1 MLGFVVGDLEDR
13 GDLRIRG
20 GAPAA
25 GVRKPCRP
33 PAPPPSLPRPE
44 QTFPAMA
51 DEEVDVE
58 AMLDESLKGP
68 APGEGGAG
76 GEKRVR
82 EEEGSDAGEDKR
94 RRERS
99 RDRDRDKGR
108 DRDRS
113 RRDKSRSRSRSRSR
127 RDRDRDRDRDRG
139 RDRDRDRAKRDRRR
153 DRRSP
158 SPPLTAAE
166 RLKREQERELA
177 ELERDLRTVFVYQLH
192 PKAPLKDI
200 FKLFSQAGKVADIRI
215 ITDRYTGRSKGFGAQ
230 RPLRP
235 VPRWRAASSFLRAR
249 AGYVEYADKMSILP
263 ALALNGQLLAGHPV
277 LVKPS
282 ESEKNAAAQ
291 LAKVQAA
298 MSAAPNPLESQ
309 LRISNVHK
317 NVRVRDLEDIFSPFG
332 RIEQLEIQEDAAG
345 GDLGMA
351 AVQFTNVDAAR
362 KAMQALNGLE
372 LAGATIVVT
381 TAAPYSGASAVAAAA
396 TGAYQQ
402 TVDVGEIDDDGKT
415 GLALNASA
423 RVRLEACL

>member
-1 MLGFVVGDLEDR
+1 
-13 GDLRIRG
+13 
-20 GAPAA
+20 
-25 GVRKPCRP
+25 
-33 PAPPPSLPRPE
+33 
-44 QTFPAMA
+44 
-51 DEEVDVE
+51 
-58 AMLDESLKGP
+58 
-68 APGEGGAG
+68 
-76 GEKRVR
+76 
-82 EEEGSDAGEDKR
+82 
-94 RRERS
+94 
-99 RDRDRDKGR
+99 
-108 DRDRS
+108 
-113 RRDKSRSRSRSRSR
+113 
-127 RDRDRDRDRDRG
+127 
-139 RDRDRDRAKRDRRR
+139 
-153 DRRSP
+153 
-158 SPPLTAAE
+158 
-166 RLKREQERELA
+166 
-177 ELERDLRTVFVYQLH
+177 
-192 PKAPLKDI
+192 
-200 FKLFSQAGKVADIRI
+200 
-215 ITDRYTGRSKGFGAQ
+215 
-230 RPLRP
+230 
-235 VPRWRAASSFLRAR
+235 
-249 AGYVEYADKMSILP
+249 MSILP

-317 NVRVRDLEDIFSPFG
+317 NVRERDLEDIFSPFG
-332 RIEQLEIQEDAAG
+332 KIEQLEIQEDAAG